1 MNYCLVSSIISSR
14 HEGREENSS
23 TLTGVPVGIDSTIVF
38 INDDTA
44 YACTWKPVK
53 FGGGGGVSAID
64 LGVKMIRPSKVDY

>member
-44 YACTWKPVK
+44 YACT
-53 FGGGGGVSAID
+53 
-64 LGVKMIRPSKVDY
+64 